1 MECFDNLEF
10 DSYNNFDFSSLNP
23 EAVIKNESLKLF
35 HQIKADDNN
44 KNNTDIDITNKNTI
58 CTLNLNK
65 NIINENLVDS
75 YCLNENKNKKLN
87 KNDIFKNKPKD
98 KSKKKI
104 LGRKRKDYKEISE
117 HNKYSED
124 NIIRKIKST
133 LLNFLSTFINSFIY
147 EKYNGRIG
155 EGIFK
160 KEILKINQDQ
170 IIKDKNNKEFINKTI
185 KDIFSNKL
193 SGKYTNFDSEHNK
206 KLIEFLINKE
216 KDEEKKISFRKLFN
230 LTFMD
235 SLNHFSGIKQI
246 PILNGMKLLK
256 DLCKKFEED
265 RDYVNLLKYNTYNF
279 EKIIMDKKNRNRTKK
294 N

>member
-1 MECFDNLEF
+1 M
-10 DSYNNFDFSSLNP
+10 
-23 EAVIKNESLKLF
+23 
-35 HQIKADDNN
+35 
-44 KNNTDIDITNKNTI
+44 
-58 CTLNLNK
+58 
-65 NIINENLVDS
+65 
-75 YCLNENKNKKLN
+75 
-87 KNDIFKNKPKD
+87 
-98 KSKKKI
+98 
-104 LGRKRKDYKEISE
+104 
-117 HNKYSED
+117 
-124 NIIRKIKST
+124 
-133 LLNFLSTFINSFIY
+133 NFLSTFINTFIY
-147 EKYNGRIG
+147 EKYNGRID

-170 IIKDKNNKEFINKTI
+170 IIKDKYNKEFINKTI

-193 SGKYTNFDSEHNK
+193 SWKYTTFDSEHNK

-235 SLNHFSGIKQI
+235 SLNHFSGIKPL

-294 N
+294 NWCFNKPRYTYF